1 LPFEPV
7 PPRAISADPTP
18 TSRAALAVLQ
28 VGSVAIV
35 LVALPY
41 RLFELDRYT
50 TPKELILHLA
60 AAAAT
65 LLCLA
70 SARRLTVIMVDLFL
84 AGFLVLSLCSTLL
97 AENGWL
103 AWRALGESVDGAF
116 LFRWARTLARAG
128 YGRPLLAALAGAVV
142 LGAVTALVQA
152 YGLVTTQLASLSR
165 APGGTFGN
173 RNFMAHLIAIGLP
186 VLLLMVLQTR
196 DRWRFGLGAAGVA
209 LAGAALVLSRSRAA
223 WLGAGA
229 CVVFLAVEGLWVGR
243 LWNDVGLRRR
253 VIRLAAVMAGS
264 LALALLLPNRL
275 NWRSDSPYFD
285 SLTGVANYREGSGR
299 GRLIQYGN
307 SLEMAAAHP
316 VLGVGPG
323 NWPVYYPRYMS
334 PADPSFDADD
344 IIPTNPWPSSDW
356 VAMLS
361 ERGFLAL
368 LLLLLVGGSVALGAW
383 ARIRRGTRSTPAL
396 GDLAI
401 VGTLMAAWVVGTFD
415 AVILL
420 PVNSFFAWIIVG
432 ALASS
437 ARPVR
442 EIPLTRVGRR
452 RLMLGIG
459 VLAAVFGG
467 RSAAQMIS
475 MGLYSSG
482 KRTAMELAGR
492 VDPGSYRIQMLLGM
506 TWLRDGRCDRARPH
520 AAAARALFPNH
531 PAPRQLLRTCGGRKR

>member
-1 LPFEPV
+1 
-7 PPRAISADPTP
+7 
-18 TSRAALAVLQ
+18 
-28 VGSVAIV
+28 
-35 LVALPY
+35 
-41 RLFELDRYT
+41 
-50 TPKELILHLA
+50 
-60 AAAAT
+60 
-65 LLCLA
+65 
-70 SARRLTVIMVDLFL
+70 
-84 AGFLVLSLCSTLL
+84 
-97 AENGWL
+97 
-103 AWRALGESVDGAF
+103 
-116 LFRWARTLARAG
+116 
-128 YGRPLLAALAGAVV
+128 
-142 LGAVTALVQA
+142 
-152 YGLVTTQLASLSR
+152 
-165 APGGTFGN
+165 
-173 RNFMAHLIAIGLP
+173 
-186 VLLLMVLQTR
+186 
-196 DRWRFGLGAAGVA
+196 
-209 LAGAALVLSRSRAA
+209 
-223 WLGAGA
+223 
-229 CVVFLAVEGLWVGR
+229 
-243 LWNDVGLRRR
+243 
-253 VIRLAAVMAGS
+253 MAGS
-264 LALALLLPNRL
+264 LALALLLPNQL

-452 RLMLGIG
+452 RLMVGVG

-531 PAPRQLLRTCGGRKR
+531 PAPRQLLRSCGGPKR